1 MIEKYSE
8 DVFKNINKDNMNK
21 IIKFLNDNNCDYIE
35 ELLEDYLDIFTID
48 YNDFVNKFNKL
59 NEKYNN
65 NYINLISEDMNLLEE
80 LFY

>member
-35 ELLEDYLDIFTID
+35 ELLEDYWDIFTID